1 MFVHFFRS
9 TIYVCNLSKQQQM
22 QVPNS
27 PNTSCCLAVQPGQ
40 LLAGIYFENMSE
52 KAKSMFL
59 EDIKRLSQQGDAAS
73 WRRMKVLIKQACGGK
88 KEAEYNQKPA
98 MTKWQFE
105 RI

>member
-1 MFVHFFRS
+1 
-9 TIYVCNLSKQQQM
+9 
-22 QVPNS
+22 
-27 PNTSCCLAVQPGQ
+27 
-40 LLAGIYFENMSE
+40 MSR

-59 EDIKRLSQQGDAAS
+59 DEVKRLSQQGDAAS

-88 KEAEYNQKPA
+88 KDAEYNQKPA